1 MRIEFIL
8 SLLCG
13 AIWFGWNNLWR
24 DMYLEWKAER
34 QDKKAKEAEVRRL
47 LEVERK
53 RALMKLAAEAGR
65 SRQR

>member
-1 MRIEFIL
+1 
-8 SLLCG
+8 
-13 AIWFGWNNLWR
+13 
-24 DMYLEWKAER
+24 MYLEWKAER